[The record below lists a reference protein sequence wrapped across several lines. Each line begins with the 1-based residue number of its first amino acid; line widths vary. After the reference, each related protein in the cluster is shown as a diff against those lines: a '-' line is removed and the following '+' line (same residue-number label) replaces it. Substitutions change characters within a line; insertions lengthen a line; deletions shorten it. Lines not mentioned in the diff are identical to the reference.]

1 MQVFYC
7 ILLSVSFALC
17 QQSNNLPFKI
27 AITSAP
33 ATVVAGAEVSITVS
47 LTNNT
52 NHDLDDS
59 GGYVSGIDLDPNLR
73 FEVRDE
79 RGKLVPKRT
88 YPRPELRP
96 GYPVNRTIAPGQTF
110 TLEQRVGALYDM
122 RKPGKYSIQVSRSIS
137 DNPKDDIK
145 SNIVTVTVTAKGKS
159 SGDRSAK
166 GPRQD

>member
-7 ILLSVSFALC
+7 FLLLINLTLC
-17 QQSNNLPFKI
+17 QQSNNPPFKI
-27 AITSAP
+27 AITAGSP
-33 ATVVAGAEVSITVS
+33 TIVAESDVWIKVS

-122 RKPGKYSIQVSRSIS
+122 RKPGKYSIQVSRSVS

-159 SGDRSAK
+159 SGDRSAQ